1 MLRLQKNI
9 LPIEMM
15 DDNEQ
20 QKSTYSLITHATQT
34 EMNHHQAS
42 HNTCVSYE
50 QHTIH
55 ELWHYKNIVCQLYAY
70 AMAVHTITLL
80 AQV

>member
-1 MLRLQKNI
+1 MLRQDFF
-9 LPIEMM
+9 PF
-15 DDNEQ
+15 
-20 QKSTYSLITHATQT
+20 SLIVTQHKQRWT
-34 EMNHHQAS
+34 IRQAS

-70 AMAVHTITLL
+70 TMIVHTIALL
-80 AQV
+80 EQV